1 MWKEAW
7 QAMFNA
13 LNPDTKARY
22 ESQVAKL
29 NKRLKSPS
37 DAREIY
43 MCMIFELL

>member
-22 ESQVAKL
+22 ESQAAEL
-29 NKRLKSPS
+29 NKRLNSPL
-37 DAREIY
+37 DVKEIY
-43 MCMIFELL
+43 ACAIF